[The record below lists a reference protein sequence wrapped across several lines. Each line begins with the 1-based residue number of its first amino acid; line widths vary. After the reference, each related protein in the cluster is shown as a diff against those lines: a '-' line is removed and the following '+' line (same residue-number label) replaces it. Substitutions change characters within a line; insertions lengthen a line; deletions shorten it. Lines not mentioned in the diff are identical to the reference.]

1 MNTVAHGAARGA
13 AAALAAGLLAGPA
26 SLPAAANDWPSW
38 RGRAQTGASDETRL
52 VSSWSPEG
60 ENLVWYD
67 RWVGR
72 STPAVF
78 DGRVCANG
86 RIGDGV
92 DEREAVACWN
102 AETGEKLWQHDFNVL
117 NTTVPFNRVGWGSVT
132 GDPET
137 GYLYA
142 MNVDGHLNA
151 FDRGGAVA
159 WSWRLAEELGRASG
173 YGGRTSTPI
182 VDEDQLL
189 LGIIGAGWGDLGG
202 PPRHRYFGFDKL
214 TGEVR
219 WSATPGG
226 TVADMNTQ
234 SVGVVGVVG
243 GRRLWID
250 GNADGRIY
258 ALNARTGRKVWE
270 FHLSKR
276 GINVS
281 PVLAGDTVYAAHSE
295 ENVDSGVMGRVVAID
310 ATGSGDVTATHQRWA
325 VDELAVGFSSPLLHG
340 GRLYVIDNSANLY
353 ALDAETGAVQ
363 WDRSVGT
370 VGKASPVWADGK
382 LFVTET
388 NGNVRILEPGPDGAV
403 ELDHDELQV
412 EDGRYAEIYGSF
424 AVGYGRLYVTAESGI
439 YAIGDPGA
447 PFDATAG
454 AGPDDGAEAMPT
466 GTAASLQVV
475 PAEVI
480 AAAGDTVAFRVR
492 AYDENGRFL
501 GARDAVWSVDGLAG
515 ASISGDGVLAT
526 DARAANQAG
535 TVTAVA
541 GALSAS
547 AQVRAFAPLP
557 WSENFE
563 NGRPPYWIGGGGS
576 LAVVDLDGGQVF
588 RKGASRTGIHRHA
601 VYLGPAD
608 MTGYTVQADFMAS
621 PWRRRRP
628 DVGLVNSGYT
638 MDLQGNRQK
647 IQIQSWAAELRIR
660 EEVDFPWEPDTW
672 YRAKLRV
679 DADGGRAL
687 VRGKIWPRGE
697 AEPPGWT
704 ITAEDPFPNRNG
716 SPGIIGYSPIDI
728 YFDNVSVVEN
738 Q

>member
-1 MNTVAHGAARGA
+1 MNTAAHGAARGA
-13 AAALAAGLLAGPA
+13 AALVAGLLAGTA
-26 SLPAAANDWPSW
+26 GVPAAANDWPSW

-52 VSSWSPEG
+52 VSSWSPQG

-67 RWVGR
+67 HWVGR

-86 RIGDGV
+86 RLGDGV

-151 FDRGGAVA
+151 FDRGGAIA

-189 LGIIGAGWGDLGG
+189 LGIIGAGWGNLGG

-219 WSATPGG
+219 WSSTPGG
-226 TVADMNTQ
+226 AVADMNTQ

-243 GRRLWID
+243 GQRLWID

-325 VDELAVGFSSPLLHG
+325 VDELAVGFSSPLLHD

-353 ALDAETGAVQ
+353 ALDAATGAVR

-388 NGNVRILEPGPDGAV
+388 NGNVRILEPGPDGAA

-439 YAIGDPGA
+439 YAIGDPDA
-447 PFDATAG
+447 PFDAAAGTA
-454 AGPDDGAEAMPT
+454 PEDGAETAPT
-466 GTAASLQVV
+466 GTPASLQVV
-475 PAEVI
+475 PAEVV

-501 GARDAVWSVDGLAG
+501 GARDAAWSVDGLAG
-515 ASISGDGVLAT
+515 AGISGDGVLAT

-535 TVTAVA
+535 TVTAAV
-541 GALSAS
+541 GGLSAS

-576 LAVVDLDGGQVF
+576 LAVVDLDGDRVF

-608 MTGYTVQADFMAS
+608 MTGYTVQADFMAA

-679 DADGGRAL
+679 DVDGGRAL
-687 VRGKIWPRGE
+687 VRGRIWPRGE

-704 ITAEDPFPNRNG
+704 ITAEDPFPNRGG
-716 SPGIIGYSPIDI
+716 SPGIIGYSPIDV